1 MNRLTTGLCLVAVLM
16 TAIGGGVTS
25 GNSAAAQASVGITVF
40 EDVNYGGRSATF
52 VRDVTS
58 LRSSGLEDRVS
69 SLRVVRGE
77 FWEVCEGRDF
87 TGQCQVFTGDQPD
100 LRDSKL
106 NDKISSLR
114 PVRRYGGGGPA
125 HYSPLEL
132 FAGTQYSGQRV
143 AVSEPT
149 PDLRRLN
156 FADRAISLRVPRGQ
170 SWEVCVN
177 VDYDE
182 CRVVDSNVPDLSV
195 LGLSRV
201 ISSVRPHIGG
211 RGR

>member
-1 MNRLTTGLCLVAVLM
+1 MHRLTTGFCLVAVLM
-16 TAIGGGVTS
+16 ATGGEMA
-25 GNSAAAQASVGITVF
+25 NWSAAAQATVGITVF

-69 SLRVVRGE
+69 SLRIARGE

-87 TGQCQVFTGDQPD
+87 TARCQVFTGDQPD
-100 LRDSKL
+100 LGASKF

-114 PVRRYGGGGPA
+114 PVRRSAGGSA
-125 HYSPLEL
+125 YFSPLQL

-149 PDLRRLN
+149 PD
-156 FADRAISLRVPRGQ
+156 
-170 SWEVCVN
+170 
-177 VDYDE
+177 
-182 CRVVDSNVPDLSV
+182 
-195 LGLSRV
+195 
-201 ISSVRPHIGG
+201 
-211 RGR
+211 